1 MDSATRLQTIL
12 VDSPVGSVLPAIA
25 LLNLP
30 NWWLAGG
37 AVRNTV
43 WRSLFGNDCQ
53 LVINDFDIA
62 FFDALGDRSKPHSLG
77 AGGSDYVLIYYI
89 CNMSLLFRRLA

>member
-1 MDSATRLQTIL
+1 L
-12 VDSPVGSVLPAIA
+12 IA
-25 LLNLP
+25 FLNLP

-43 WRSLFGNDCQ
+43 WLWRSLFGNECQ

-62 FFDALGDRSKPHSLG
+62 FFDAFGDR
-77 AGGSDYVLIYYI
+77 
-89 CNMSLLFRRLA
+89 

>member
-1 MDSATRLQTIL
+1 MGTKLDKQNMDSATRLQKIL
-12 VDSPVGSVLPAIA
+12 IDSPVGVVLPAIS

-43 WRSLFGNDCQ
+43 WRSLFG
-53 LVINDFDIA
+53 LV
-62 FFDALGDRSKPHSLG
+62 
-77 AGGSDYVLIYYI
+77 
-89 CNMSLLFRRLA
+89 

>member
-1 MDSATRLQTIL
+1 MFITDRGG
-12 VDSPVGSVLPAIA
+12 VAIA

-43 WRSLFGNDCQ
+43 WRSLFGKDCQ
-53 LVINDFDIA
+53 LIINDFNSA
-62 FFDALGDRSKPHSLG
+62 FFDVASQATSFL
-77 AGGSDYVLIYYI
+77 
-89 CNMSLLFRRLA
+89 

>member
-1 MDSATRLQTIL
+1 MDSATRLQKIL
-12 VDSPVGSVLPAIA
+12 VDSPVGVVLPAICASQQRFAIA

-43 WRSLFGNDCQ
+43 NA
-53 LVINDFDIA
+53 IA
-62 FFDALGDRSKPHSLG
+62 
-77 AGGSDYVLIYYI
+77 
-89 CNMSLLFRRLA
+89 LAKR